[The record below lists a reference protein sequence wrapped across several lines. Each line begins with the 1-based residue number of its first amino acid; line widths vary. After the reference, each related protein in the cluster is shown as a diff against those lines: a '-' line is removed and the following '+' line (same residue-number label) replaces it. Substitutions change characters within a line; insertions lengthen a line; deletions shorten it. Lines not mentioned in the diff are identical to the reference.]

1 MAKRISLMQGMST
14 LFLRVDSRRNDHD
27 AVLVC
32 TDLSKPAATTGQYG
46 FLGNFEIDE
55 SCVCLVNHSA
65 DRVTWTIN
73 FPGETHCSN
82 HGYHLNQRLV
92 IIKQLLKTTK
102 KKDNTQTRI
111 KIVLHYAVSVASWWL
126 NMHFLCLLLVLV

>member
-92 IIKQLLKTTK
+92 IIKQLGAAKAVT
-102 KKDNTQTRI
+102 NRSASHQ
-111 KIVLHYAVSVASWWL
+111 IVHGEPFEPSQLDPSRVFTV
-126 NMHFLCLLLVLV
+126 